1 MTHDSIGLGED
12 GPTHQPIEH
21 LASLRAIPN
30 LHVFRPSDAIETM
43 ECWQLALNATS
54 TPSIIAL
61 SRQNL
66 PLVRLQVAEKNL
78 SEYGGYILKSSQKS
92 SVDITIVATGSEVTM
107 ALEAQNSLEK
117 ENIATTVV
125 SMPCCELFDMQSKSY
140 QESVIDPNSKLIV
153 VEAGVRQSWDKKLS
167 DKDHFIGMDGFGA
180 SAPATGL
187 YEHFHITKDAII
199 EAAKS

>member
-1 MTHDSIGLGED
+1 M
-12 GPTHQPIEH
+12 
-21 LASLRAIPN
+21 
-30 LHVFRPSDAIETM
+30 
-43 ECWQLALNATS
+43 
-54 TPSIIAL
+54 
-61 SRQNL
+61 
-66 PLVRLQVAEKNL
+66 
-78 SEYGGYILKSSQKS
+78 LKYP
-92 SVDITIVATGSEVTM
+92 GSEVSL

-167 DKDHFIGMDGFGA
+167 DEDHFIGMDGFGA
-180 SAPATGL
+180 SAPANGL